1 MPGKLQLD
9 FKQGNYSNQKKKGI
23 KVTSLVLVPLMRNS
37 GQAGERGSYFRPKGC
52 VRTRSQVM
60 AENVAPK
67 KKGSTLEKS
76 NGTQQ
81 RQFPWICVLCTHL
94 PLQEEV
100 YCSASFACCLF
111 LFILPP
117 RSLTEL
123 LRFFCSGSWIS
134 FGNRLFSSNIAF
146 KATKQEWILH
156 QNQGNIWWGALW
168 KSGCRKNL
176 KKRERQSSSTAL
188 LWG

>member
-1 MPGKLQLD
+1 MIALSFKTFQEHPNAWKLQLD
-9 FKQGNYSNQKKKGI
+9 FNQGNYSNQKKKGI
-23 KVTSLVLVPLMRNS
+23 KVTSLVLVPLMRS
-37 GQAGERGSYFRPKGC
+37 PGQAGERGSYFRPKGC

-81 RQFPWICVLCTHL
+81 RQFPWICILCTHL

-123 LRFFCSGSWIS
+123 LRFFCSGS
-134 FGNRLFSSNIAF
+134 
-146 KATKQEWILH
+146 
-156 QNQGNIWWGALW
+156 
-168 KSGCRKNL
+168 
-176 KKRERQSSSTAL
+176 
-188 LWG
+188 